1 VVVNRADLP
10 IQAGVERHLASVEAL
25 IPRRPAWRVTG
36 DHDIRPAPVQMV
48 AGRAFRGET
57 RSDRRLGVLLAV
69 GAVLVITLAYGL
81 AGGGLPIHAPATPLS
96 SPTASPTASAVATA
110 EPTEPGWLRP
120 VVEPRLIIPVR
131 PKTAWTVVDDGVPY
145 LDLVYF
151 LDDVGSAG
159 YNVGLAIFEPRGV
172 YDPLVETRKLPI
184 PADLIGWIHDHPDL
198 EAGEPVALTVAG
210 FPATAIDVT
219 VTYRAGGPKGQTAQ
233 FIDDGVGSWNLEFPS
248 KKRIVLVELPDR
260 PMLIVFGSR
269 PEFFDAGIGQFE
281 SELRSMQFEGRG
293 ASP

>member
-1 VVVNRADLP
+1 MNRADLP

-25 IPRRPAWRVTG
+25 IPPRPAWRATG
-36 DHDIRPAPVQMV
+36 DHDNRPAPVQVV
-48 AGRAFRGET
+48 AGRAIRGQA
-57 RSDRRLGVLLAV
+57 RSDRRLGVLVAV
-69 GAVLVITLAYGL
+69 GAVLIVTLAYGL
-81 AGGGLPIHAPATPLS
+81 AGGGGLSNPAPS
-96 SPTASPTASAVATA
+96 SPAPTATATA

-120 VVEPRLIIPVR
+120 VVEPRLSIPVR
-131 PKTAWTVVDDGVPY
+131 PKTAWTVVEDGVPY
-145 LDLVYF
+145 LNLVYF

-159 YNVGLAIFEPRGV
+159 YDVGLAIFEPRGV
-172 YDPLVETRKLPI
+172 YDPAIETRKLPL

-198 EAGEPVALTVAG
+198 ETGEPVELTVAG

-248 KKRIVLVELPDR
+248 KKRIVLVDLPDR
-260 PMLIVFGSR
+260 PLLIVFGSR

-281 SELRSMQFEGRG
+281 SELRSIQFEGRG

>member
-10 IQAGVERHLASVEAL
+10 ILAGMERHLAAVETL
-25 IPRRPAWRVTG
+25 IPPRPAWRATG
-36 DHDIRPAPVQMV
+36 DHDIRPAPVHVV
-48 AGRAFRGET
+48 AGGAIRGG
-57 RSDRRLGVLLAV
+57 RSDRRLGVLVAV
-69 GAVLVITLAYGL
+69 GAVLVVTLAYGL
-81 AGGGLPIHAPATPLS
+81 AGGGLPNQSPSTPVPTATTTATP
-96 SPTASPTASAVATA
+96 TA

-151 LDDVGSAG
+151 LDDTGSVG

-172 YDPLVETRKLPI
+172 YDPIVETRKLPL

-198 EAGEPVALTVAG
+198 DTGEPAELTVAG
-210 FPATAIDVT
+210 FPATAIDAT
-219 VTYRAGGPKGQTAQ
+219 VTYRAGGSKGQTAQ

-260 PMLIVFGSR
+260 PLLIVFGSR